1 MAYAS
6 NERTGPKVIKLFS
19 CSTQLSMKFIM
30 FINVKMPRIVGIL
43 TFINL
48 INITPEMLKANMQY
62 DQSLLFSHTQSRNI
76 QEGPGFI
83 FIAIIWLLVFYVSSV
98 CRHVRDCG
106 ISCACYMKPV

>member
-6 NERTGPKVIKLFS
+6 NERTGPKVIKNFHA
-19 CSTQLSMKFIM
+19 QLNS
-30 FINVKMPRIVGIL
+30 IVGIL
-43 TFINL
+43 TFIKL
-48 INITPEMLKANMQY
+48 INITPKMLKANMQY

-83 FIAIIWLLVFYVSSV
+83 FIAVIWLLVFCVSFV
-98 CRHVRDCG
+98 CRHVRDYG